1 MYLPMQSSVK
11 KYNRIIIACLAL
23 ILAVGSLNYFAVPGD
38 VTVTIVDDGNAKTVV
53 TGVQTVEELL
63 AAEGVV
69 LRPRDSVDPAL
80 HTKLFFDATVTILR
94 PTAVCLSL
102 GSETKTVL
110 TNAETVGDFLLEQGI
125 TLDETLRLE
134 DFSEARIYEGK
145 AIALTT
151 LSNATQTDY
160 ETVPYNT
167 QSTYSDTVEKG
178 TTTVVRPGTPGTKTI
193 TTKIFYENGVEVNRI
208 VTEEVTVEPVDE
220 IVEIGTKDYIV
231 TASGTHLK
239 NAVRALDYTAT
250 AYCLKG
256 ICAGGMRSQVGVV
269 AVDPRVI
276 PLGTKLYIEAADG
289 SWSYGFCIAGD
300 TGGVIKGNIVDLY
313 YDTYDECIQFGRRKA
328 VVYVLED

>member
-1 MYLPMQSSVK
+1 MQSSVK
-11 KYNRIIIACLAL
+11 RYNRIIIACLAL
-23 ILAVGSLNYFAVPGD
+23 ILAVGSLNFFAVPGD
-38 VTVTIVDDGNAKTVV
+38 VAITIVDNGSSKNVV

-63 AAEGVV
+63 AAEGIV
-69 LRPRDSVDPAL
+69 LRPRDSVEPAL
-80 HTKLFFDATVTILR
+80 HTKLFFDTTVTILR
-94 PTAVCLSL
+94 PTAVSVSI
-102 GSETKTVL
+102 GTESKTVL
-110 TNAETVGDFLLEQGI
+110 TNARTVGDFLIEQNI
-125 TLDETLRLE
+125 TTGDALRLE

-145 AIALTT
+145 AIRLTT
-151 LSNATQTDY
+151 LSEAT
-160 ETVPYNT
+160 ETVYESIPYNT
-167 QSTYSDTVEKG
+167 QSSYSDALEKG
-178 TTTVVRPGTPGTKTI
+178 TTTVVRAGANGTKAI
-193 TTKIFYENGVEVNRI
+193 TTKVFYENGVEVNRI
-208 VTEEVTVEPVDE
+208 VSEEVTVAPVDE

-276 PLGTKLYIEAADG
+276 PLGTKLYIEGADG

-313 YDTYDECIQFGRRKA
+313 YDTYNECIQFGRRKA